1 MADVIEYAR
10 ISTDFAPKT
19 FIPVLLGMVLTVIIW
34 QFFVPRSLRRIQIAF
49 ETGEDDDGDGLSDTY
64 EVHRISDSVEDARK
78 LLGSKGAGFGIL
90 MYIFA
95 IMGVLILS
103 MDILLN
109 PQTRNIYILGIVSI
123 LLGIPIMISPI
134 ASLVVQLTGKVG
146 TKRSEMEATKKKT
159 RILMVVS
166 AVAIFGA
173 TFFMRTYLVS
183 LDLEADQILAWTML
197 VLLLPSIV
205 AYGRIMGAGWN
216 AIVHSKWHRAN
227 GRASTLHPHAPGFIG
242 KILALMIFFNTAM
255 MPITAINGVFSWYA
269 QNSVLGDLFTHSDAV
284 KGLDNYQARSLM
296 GEGGVLGFYFVE
308 FSVYIQDYDLREFLT
323 GTVVL
328 FLLMNVTIMG
338 LAFVYEVARLLF
350 LGISQIA
357 GRGGLALADSR
368 SLRTD
373 SRQQARVISYCYTGF
388 AGYTVLL
395 LIISMFSRFNQFMPN
410 PAACSNMLGSDK
422 RFLCPAFEPQ
432 VLEQL
437 TWTLAVAGQLI
448 FLIFW
453 LISLPR
459 FGRLLKTNFDINAVE
474 IRNSKIELGG
484 NMKIENV
491 LKSRTTKDLMQN
503 LRMDDLAMVRESIS
517 ELLDTDDARSRT
529 ERTQTIMLLAA
540 MQGKWI
546 DAEDK
551 ATSLLAQSQGHD
563 DLARKVMVAS
573 SIAQR
578 DLKES
583 LLRLEDIEDSD
594 SEVELLEWITNLM
607 QVEPSKGKFDESS
620 PVSNTPGGRR
630 ILDLLDRFPTW
641 HPWSRKEFSVESP
654 VDRISFLSDIALLRI
669 YGYSQHAL
677 ESLEAMPRTVIEGWA
692 RIEVTKA
699 LLHLDIGEK
708 DKAVMI
714 HNSLL
719 KSHASHPTVAGLS
732 EVLRTEGLIPKN
744 INNRREE
751 WLPEVI
757 LATRKPS
764 LIEWGKM
771 VDQLPTNAVA
781 ASRLGKKGQD
791 EMLVSNAWLT
801 GSKAVSGT
809 YLPKAGSMFSGG
821 TSMRIFQLL
830 ISVWLIYVSYVV
842 KDLSNLRVFGI
853 LGLVSF
859 PLVWQRSNQKR
870 KFVRHRNMP
879 AMKKL
884 ARKLRRKKAIVGYED
899 LPKGT
904 HLILKG
910 LVVPIGG
917 IPIDLGFPIWV
928 DPLSPKRRKLLPRLD
943 IHGTKVKQ
951 IKNELKRLASKPR
964 KNFMGRTSVSRTD
977 LGMDTKVKRPGKMQA
992 PKGAGVSA
1000 SVTEVTTWAG
1010 SKNARNNVRKTL
1022 LRPSQRAPKMD
1033 DCMQFSRG

>member
-1 MADVIEYAR
+1 MLSSFVAEVTEYAS
-10 ISTDFAPKT
+10 ISTDFAPKV
-19 FIPVLLGMVLTVIIW
+19 FIPVLLGMGLTIIIW
-34 QFFVPRSLRRIQIAF
+34 QFFVPRSLKRIQIAF
-49 ETGEDDDGDGLSDTY
+49 ETGEDTY
-64 EVHRISDSVEDARK
+64 EVHRISDSVEDARN
-78 LLGSKGAGFGIL
+78 LLGSKGAGFGVL
-90 MYIFA
+90 MYILA

-103 MDILLN
+103 MDIMLN
-109 PQTRNIYILGIVSI
+109 PSTRNLYVLAIVSV
-123 LLGIPIMISPI
+123 LLGIPIIISPI
-134 ASLVVQLTGKVG
+134 SSLVVQLTGKVG
-146 TKRSEMEATKKKT
+146 VKRSEMEVTKKRT
-159 RILMVVS
+159 RILMIVS
-166 AVAIFGA
+166 AAIIFGA
-173 TFFMRTYLVS
+173 TVMMRSYLIS
-183 LDLEADQILAWTML
+183 LDLAADQILAWTML
-197 VLLLPSIV
+197 VLLVPSIF

-227 GRASTLHPHAPGFIG
+227 GRASTLHPHAPGFFG
-242 KILALMIFFNTAM
+242 KILALMIFVNTVM
-255 MPITAINGVFSWYA
+255 MPLTAINGVFSWYA
-269 QNSVLGDLFTHSDAV
+269 QNSALGELFSHSDAV

-296 GEGGVLGFYFVE
+296 GEGGVIGFYFVE
-308 FSVYIQDYDLREFLT
+308 MSVYIQNYDLREFMT
-323 GTVVL
+323 GAVVL

-357 GRGGLALADSR
+357 GRGGLALADAR

-373 SRQQARVISYCYTGF
+373 ARQQARVISYCYTGF

-410 PAACSNMLGSDK
+410 PAACSSMLGSDK
-422 RFLCPAFEPQ
+422 QFLCPAFEPQ

-437 TWTLAVAGQLI
+437 TWTLAVAGQFI

-459 FGRLLKTNFDINAVE
+459 FRRLLRTKFDINAVE

-484 NMKIENV
+484 DVNIESV
-491 LKSRTTKDLMQN
+491 LKRRTTKDLMHQ
-503 LRMDDLAMVRESIS
+503 LQVDDLSMVRDSIS
-517 ELLDTDDARSRT
+517 ELLQVDDARSRT
-529 ERTQTIMLLAA
+529 ERTQTEMMLAA
-540 MQGKWI
+540 MQGRWV

-563 DLARKVMVAS
+563 DLARKLMVAS

-578 DLKES
+578 DLKEA
-583 LLRLEDIEDSD
+583 LLRLEDVEDTD
-594 SEVELLEWITNLM
+594 SEVELLSWITNLM
-607 QVEPSKGKFDESS
+607 EVEPSKSKFDENN
-620 PVSNTPGGRR
+620 PLSNTPGGRR

-641 HPWSRKEFSVESP
+641 HPWSRKEFSVESA
-654 VDRISFLSDIALLRI
+654 VDRISFLSDLALLRI

-677 ESLEAMPRTVIEGWA
+677 ESLEQMPRTVIEGWA
-692 RIEVTKA
+692 RIEVAKA
-699 LLHLDIGEK
+699 LLHLDVGES

-719 KSHASHPTVAGLS
+719 KSHSSHPTVAGLS
-732 EVLRTEGLIPKN
+732 EVLRTEGLIPQN
-744 INNRREE
+744 LNNRREE

-801 GSKAVSGT
+801 GSKAIDGT
-809 YLPKAGSMFSGG
+809 YLPKAGSMFKGG
-821 TSMRIFQLL
+821 TSFRIFQVL
-830 ISVWLIYVSYVV
+830 ISIWLLYVSYVV
-842 KDLSNLRVFGI
+842 KDLSHLRVFGI

-859 PLVWQRSNQKR
+859 PVIWQRSSQKR

-884 ARKLRRKKAIVGYED
+884 AKKLRRKKAMVGYGD

-904 HLILKG
+904 HLLLKG
-910 LVVPIGG
+910 LVIPVGG

-928 DPLSPKRRKLLPRLD
+928 DPLSPKRRRILPRLD
-943 IHGTKVKQ
+943 IHGSKVKQ
-951 IKNELKRLASKPR
+951 IKNELKRLASR
-964 KNFMGRTSVSRTD
+964 QGKNFMARTSITRTE

-992 PKGAGVSA
+992 PKGVSAKA
-1000 SVTEVTTWAG
+1000 SVTEVGTWAG
-1010 SKNARNNVRKTL
+1010 NKSARNNVRKTL
-1022 LRPSQRAPKMD
+1022 LRPSQRAPNMD